1 MQSKTSGLQQL
12 GLAALGIC
20 LALLGA
26 AVLAPRQGRG
36 AVTPPTKA
44 AAVKTA
50 PLQVPGREV
59 ATFAAGCFW
68 SMEAMFKQLKGVD
81 KVEPGY
87 AGGSVANPSYEQV
100 ETSGTGHAETVRI
113 VFDPKVISYGQ
124 LLEVLL
130 TSRNPTTLNR
140 QGPDAGPQYRSVI
153 FAMSPAQEAAAKAK
167 IKQFT
172 DKKVWDAPIVTQVQS
187 FTSFYRAEDYHLNYY
202 NLHPNEPY
210 CSQVVKPE
218 LDEFRAR
225 FKSWL
230 KN

>member
-1 MQSKTSGLQQL
+1 MQSKTSGKQKL
-12 GLAALGIC
+12 GLAVLGFC
-20 LALLGA
+20 LAIVGA
-26 AVLAPRQGRG
+26 VALAPQQGRS
-36 AVTPPTKA
+36 AVTPPSTA
-44 AAVKTA
+44 APVKTA

-100 ETSGTGHAETVRI
+100 ETGGTGHAETVRI

-124 LLEVLL
+124 LLDVLL
-130 TSRNPTTLNR
+130 TSRNPTTLNS
-140 QGPDAGPQYRSVI
+140 QGPDEGPQYRSVI
-153 FAMSPAQEAAAKAK
+153 FAMSRAQEATAKAK
-167 IKQFT
+167 IKEFT
-172 DKKVWDAPIVTQVQS
+172 DKKVWDAPIVTPVQPFS
-187 FTSFYRAEDYHLNYY
+187 SFYRAEDYHLNYY
-202 NLHPNEPY
+202 NLHPNQGY
-210 CSQVVKPE
+210 CAQVIKPE
-218 LDEFRAR
+218 LDEFRAK